1 MANSGAFTSIKEWND
16 VNNGLRLAGASQ
28 FVDRIRAAMADLDE
42 ATANDYIRVLK
53 IGSSFGVMPGTKG
66 HRDRLRASLLIK
78 LLIGQ
83 TNTANASTER
93 TSLLAKSDA
102 ELDRMILSEGGRIE
116 TDPAAPSSTQLPPST
131 ELVRSVA
138 TLVPTPVKKLAI
150 PGAVARH
157 ASRHVAI
164 VSNVTSQTN
173 KSVLNV
179 NLNNVFG
186 DEFRLAI
193 QHQLSKY
200 RSSIEGMAVGVDT
213 AYLAFNTGM
222 AKDAANE
229 KQKYDIAI
237 SIIKTGLAATG
248 AGPLASIGAAI
259 VGELAKHTY
268 AGLSGMVSSD
278 TLNSGATSGI
288 NAGVDAFGGMVE
300 FSQGQQNLWA
310 PAIRVHNVQSVN
322 QSVIAKAASGLKDT
336 LLNRSM
342 RLDGVPGEATLK
354 VTLLQRF
361 DSIVD
366 EMISHLNGSFV
377 RLLTGTNEPT
387 FSAVK
392 TNVSDHATVKIGG
405 HSQPNPLQITDIFL
419 DHVLSTRPDLVSRYN
434 GSMLAFEAY
443 VDIVRKQVLEDW
455 NRLFP
460 PVTPIAPDQVELF
473 AKLCEAKMWCR
484 VIVNEQ
490 VRGRKPRD
498 AVIDRLDAV
507 GVVGKWS
514 QSVLG
519 GLRISR
525 GSDDNLR
532 RRIYGEG
539 RLRYHGSKWE
549 VDELRK
555 LAAWIDDDRNVNIPA
570 LAAGM
575 TKDGIKG
582 VWDKIWSYNR
592 RVTETRDGPRIAAA

>member
-1 MANSGAFTSIKEWND
+1 
-16 VNNGLRLAGASQ
+16 
-28 FVDRIRAAMADLDE
+28 
-42 ATANDYIRVLK
+42 
-53 IGSSFGVMPGTKG
+53 MPGTKD

-93 TSLLAKSDA
+93 ASLLAKSDA

-150 PGAVARH
+150 PGAVADH
-157 ASRHVAI
+157 ARRHVTL
-164 VSNVTSQTN
+164 VSNVKSQTN

-200 RSSIEGMAVGVDT
+200 RSSIEGMAVGV
-213 AYLAFNTGM
+213 
-222 AKDAANE
+222 
-229 KQKYDIAI
+229 
-237 SIIKTGLAATG
+237 
-248 AGPLASIGAAI
+248 
-259 VGELAKHTY
+259 
-268 AGLSGMVSSD
+268 
-278 TLNSGATSGI
+278 
-288 NAGVDAFGGMVE
+288 
-300 FSQGQQNLWA
+300 
-310 PAIRVHNVQSVN
+310 
-322 QSVIAKAASGLKDT
+322 
-336 LLNRSM
+336 
-342 RLDGVPGEATLK
+342 
-354 VTLLQRF
+354 
-361 DSIVD
+361 
-366 EMISHLNGSFV
+366 
-377 RLLTGTNEPT
+377 
-387 FSAVK
+387 
-392 TNVSDHATVKIGG
+392 
-405 HSQPNPLQITDIFL
+405 
-419 DHVLSTRPDLVSRYN
+419 
-434 GSMLAFEAY
+434 
-443 VDIVRKQVLEDW
+443 
-455 NRLFP
+455 FP
-460 PVTPIAPDQVELF
+460 PVTPIAPDQVVLF